1 MRKNLW
7 YSRLNAGLPCRQ
19 KHRRLSFSV
28 HISHFH
34 KMKITKRRPISQGSP
49 ALKLDFGQKAG
60 KRNGIIFAVYAAQFR
75 ASVLIC
81 QIPINAAVQIKMNFF
96 SVTPN
101 PFGLPASV
109 WKILSHKRFDAH
121 SIKPVSKRQSRYFLH
136 FVSLCRGS
144 LACLLLH
151 ILQRFFF
158 REAIGT

>member
-49 ALKLDFGQKAG
+49 ALKSDFGQKAG
-60 KRNGIIFAVYAAQFR
+60 KRNGIIFAVYEVQCEPCMR
-75 ASVLIC
+75 IC
-81 QIPINAAVQIKMNFF
+81 QSPLNAAVQITMNSF
-96 SVTPN
+96 SVPPT

-109 WKILSHKRFDAH
+109 WKILSHKRFDAYL
-121 SIKPVSKRQSRYFLH
+121 IKPVSKRESRHFFH
-136 FVSLCRGS
+136 FVSLCRG
-144 LACLLLH
+144 
-151 ILQRFFF
+151 
-158 REAIGT
+158 